1 MWKFV
6 LKTLFLHLLP
16 IRFQNMFYW
25 KHEEIYNQFWNWWR
39 EFTVT
44 NVLSFLLPCTFIYYK
59 TIRLSKL
66 IKAKWIKINWLLL
79 GESTIL
85 IIKTKLHII
94 IIRMKLMPLTQYAL
108 GSYLD
113 QQWLLKG
120 ILGQCSSKAVNIVLK
135 CYSCLIPQVKV
146 IYTES
151 EPNSHWMKI
160 V

>member
-1 MWKFV
+1 
-6 LKTLFLHLLP
+6 LNTSFLHLLP
-16 IRFQNMFYW
+16 IRLQNMFYQ
-25 KHEEIYNQFWNWWR
+25 KYKEIYNQFWNWWR

-44 NVLSFLLPCTFIYYK
+44 NILSFLLPCTFIYYK

-79 GESTIL
+79 AESTIL

-94 IIRMKLMPLTQYAL
+94 IIRIKLMPLIQYAL
-108 GSYLD
+108 GFYLD

-120 ILGQCSSKAVNIVLK
+120 QCWSEVVNKVLK
-135 CYSCLIPQVKV
+135 LYSRLIPEVKG

-151 EPNSHWMKI
+151 EPNNHSMK
-160 V
+160 VV